1 MLPDYLKFKTNAKA
15 LAEQAVICG
24 KVRFTAITSRL
35 IRIEQDIFYDE
46 ASQSVLDR
54 SFENV
59 LVKSYEKEN
68 KLYIETEKLL
78 ISYKTGERLSGD
90 SLQITLLDKPYTRWN
105 YGDKEVHNLGGT
117 VSTLDRVS
125 GECELEDG
133 VCSIEG
139 YSTVDDSKTVLFS
152 EDGWFKTRKGES
164 VDLYFFGYGHD
175 YINAVRDYC
184 RLTGAAKML
193 PAFALG
199 NWWSRYHRYT
209 QESYISLMDE
219 FNNRD
224 IPLSVA
230 IVDMDWHLT
239 RNLTDEVWE
248 NLPEKDRW
256 KLGYDAGW
264 TGYTWDKTLFPDY
277 REFLKDLHKRGLKT
291 ALNLHPASGVRNF
304 EEQYEEMAK
313 VMGVN
318 PKTKQTVPFDCL
330 NPEFL
335 KEYFEILHFPMED
348 DGVDFW
354 WMDWQQGEDYE
365 WAHFHGI
372 EKNDLEIISPLWML
386 NHTHY
391 LASMRNGNRG
401 LIFSRFSGYGSQRFP
416 IGFSGDTYTAWESLE
431 FQPYFTVTASNIGY
445 GWWSHD
451 IGGHCGGDR
460 DDELNTR
467 WVQFG
472 VFSPI
477 FRFHSCS
484 DKFLGREP
492 WNYNPRA
499 ERVIEDY
506 MRLRHQL
513 FPYLYTMN
521 YRNFKEQIPLML
533 PMYYTHPEERE
544 AYKVKNQ
551 YWFGS
556 ELIVSPITR
565 KADSESCLG
574 YSNVWLP
581 EGKWI
586 DWFNGYVYSGSKSF
600 ESYRSLEQMPIFC
613 KAGAIIPM
621 QKHIEYDN
629 SIGTSKYLEIVIAAG
644 DSGEFTMFED
654 DGISQDYET
663 GGGVTTKYNLNWNDN
678 KAEFIIN
685 PAEGKLDLIPKKR
698 NYTLIFKGF
707 KANCRFFCNGKESEA
722 VYTKE
727 TNSYKVDIGEVETY
741 NGIIT
746 TVECEEGLLH
756 DNSDYLKRCSQMLL
770 HSQTTSLTRNHLYYS
785 VAAKL
790 EQNHN
795 RKPEPIGENRLSKAF
810 YELAIQK

>member
-1 MLPDYLKFKTNAKA
+1 
-15 LAEQAVICG
+15 
-24 KVRFTAITSRL
+24 
-35 IRIEQDIFYDE
+35 
-46 ASQSVLDR
+46 
-54 SFENV
+54 
-59 LVKSYEKEN
+59 
-68 KLYIETEKLL
+68 
-78 ISYKTGERLSGD
+78 
-90 SLQITLLDKPYTRWN
+90 
-105 YGDKEVHNLGGT
+105 
-117 VSTLDRVS
+117 
-125 GECELEDG
+125 
-133 VCSIEG
+133 
-139 YSTVDDSKTVLFS
+139 
-152 EDGWFKTRKGES
+152 
-164 VDLYFFGYGHD
+164 
-175 YINAVRDYC
+175 
-184 RLTGAAKML
+184 ML

-209 QESYISLMDE
+209 HESYIKLMDE
-219 FNNRD
+219 FKERD

-239 RNLTDEVWE
+239 RNLSDQVWE
-248 NLPEKDRW
+248 NVPDGSKW
-256 KLGYDAGW
+256 KIGYDAGW
-264 TGYTWDKTLFPDY
+264 TGYTWDKSLFPDY
-277 REFLKDLHKRGLKT
+277 KQFLNDLHERGLET
-291 ALNLHPASGVRNF
+291 ALNLHPAAGVRHF

-313 VMGVN
+313 AMCIN
-318 PKTKQTVPFDCL
+318 PDTKQTVPFDCL
-330 NPEFL
+330 DKRFM
-335 KEYFEILHFPMED
+335 KEYFEVLHFPMEKN
-348 DGVDFW
+348 GVDFW

-365 WAHFHGI
+365 WAHLLGI
-372 EKNDLEIISPLWML
+372 EKNELEIISPLWML

-391 LASMRNGNRG
+391 LASMRNGDRG

-484 DKFLGREP
+484 NKFLGREP

-499 ERVIEDY
+499 EGVIADF

-521 YRNFKEQIPLML
+521 YRSFKEQIPLML
-533 PMYYTHPEERE
+533 PMYYTHPEARE
-544 AYKVKNQ
+544 AYRVKNQ
-551 YWFGS
+551 YCFGS
-556 ELIVSPITR
+556 ELIVSPITK

-574 YSNVWLP
+574 YADVWLP

-586 DWFNGYVYSGSKSF
+586 DWFNGYVYNGGKSF
-600 ESYRSLEQMPIFC
+600 ESYRSLEQMPVFC

-629 SIGTSKYLEIVIAAG
+629 SIGRSKDLEIVIAAG
-644 DSGEFTMFED
+644 DNGEFSMFED
-654 DGISQDYET
+654 DGISRDYEA
-663 GGGVTTKYNLNWNDN
+663 GGGVITKYNLNWSDN
-678 KAEFIIN
+678 KAELIIN
-685 PAEGKLDLIPKKR
+685 SAEGNLDLIQPKR

-707 KANCRFFCNGKESEA
+707 KTNCKFFTDGKNLEFEYA
-722 VYTKE
+722 E
-727 TNSYKVDIGEVETY
+727 DTNTYNVDIGEVETDK
-741 NGIIT
+741 GVKI
-746 TVECEEGLLH
+746 TVEGESGLLH

-770 HSQTTSLTRNHLYYS
+770 HSQTTSVTRNYLYYS
-785 VAAKL
+785 VAEKL
-790 EQNHN
+790 EHNHR